1 MDQKHKCIHISN
13 LETPFV
19 NVCLS
24 LSLSVS
30 VCVCVCARMCVRVRT
45 YTALTMSSVKN
56 SVSVKQLGCRKLK
69 EQLDALERETTTKL
83 SEMDQY
89 NRDIKVRWPF

>member
-1 MDQKHKCIHISN
+1 MFRFGKTCWHSATKNEKVYRDHPTFLNIV
-13 LETPFV
+13 L
-19 NVCLS
+19 
-24 LSLSVS
+24 
-30 VCVCVCARMCVRVRT
+30 CVRVRT